1 MSDSN
6 APYNPASKLAI
17 KAPSGPQKAA
27 PRKVLGDGPNARG
40 LINYLSSE
48 QITIA
53 DLHWW
58 TTDMHLLE
66 AANIAGVELK
76 LHDIS
81 FAEHK
86 VNGKSKGLGQ
96 RSSLWIRLS
105 EPDRMTRPALIGNSI
120 ATINCRSPEK
130 ASKLVHWFHSNE
142 FQGKRITPSYVTGT
156 PIKMGQAALA
166 PLRPLANLGL
176 SANFAT
182 NAHGGINFN
191 RLRPH
196 NRQVVQ
202 QALGIGAGSSRGEHS
217 RGGNGKGASG
227 HGHGATGSMS
237 GMAPDEWSNAG
248 MNFEYYPRQAANAG
262 FVTYDSY
269 APPSFY

>member
-1 MSDSN
+1 M
-6 APYNPASKLAI
+6 ASEQPVGAHITAKLTI
-17 KAPSGPQKAA
+17 KKAA
-27 PRKVLGDGPNARG
+27 PRKVLGDGPNAKG

-48 QITIA
+48 QITIT

-66 AANIAGVELK
+66 AANIAGVELR

-86 VNGKSKGLGQ
+86 VNGKSKG
-96 RSSLWIRLS
+96 
-105 EPDRMTRPALIGNSI
+105 I

-142 FQGKRITPSYVTGT
+142 FQGKSITPSYVTGT

-182 NAHGGINFN
+182 NAHRGINFN

-202 QALGIGAGSSRGEHS
+202 QALGIGAGSSRGEHG
-217 RGGNGKGASG
+217 RGGNAKGASG

-237 GMAPDEWSNAG
+237 GMAHDEWSSAG
-248 MNFEYYPRQAANAG
+248 INFEYYPRQAANA

-269 APPSFY
+269 APQSF